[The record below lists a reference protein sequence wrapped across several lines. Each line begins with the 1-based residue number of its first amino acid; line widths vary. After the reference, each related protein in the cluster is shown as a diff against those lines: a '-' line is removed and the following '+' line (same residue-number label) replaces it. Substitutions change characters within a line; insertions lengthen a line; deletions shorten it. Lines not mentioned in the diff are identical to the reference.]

1 MPHVRLALATL
12 LLAAAG
18 AVYAQAWPAKP
29 IRWLNPSA
37 AGGPPD
43 IVVRLIAERLAVA
56 LGQPV
61 VVENRP
67 GAVGTIGLAEVLRQ
81 PADGYTVTNIFMPV
95 AVAQTLLPRQ
105 FDLTKDFQP
114 VTQLVWQYNVLVVPA
129 ASSARTLADLV
140 GQMRAKPGALSF
152 ASAGNGTPAH
162 LAAELFK
169 QTAGLDAV
177 HVPYKTFPQ
186 AVTDLM
192 AGQTAFMFAA
202 MGPIVQHIRAG
213 KLQPLA
219 IASPQRHPLLP
230 EVPTMAEL
238 GYPAIQ
244 IRDWQGVLVKAGTPR
259 AVTER
264 LNAEI
269 VRIVAGAETRERLE
283 RIGAEAQTGTP
294 EAFGE
299 LVQSEVARWGKLV
312 REAGIKPD

>member
-1 MPHVRLALATL
+1 MN
-12 LLAAAG
+12 LAAAAALFAVAG
-18 AVYAQAWPAKP
+18 AVSAQIWPAKP
-29 IRWLNPSA
+29 VRWLNPSA

-43 IVVRLIAERLAVA
+43 LVVRLVADRLSAA

-67 GAVGTIGLAEVLRQ
+67 GAAGTIGLAEVLRQ
-81 PADGYTVTNIFMPV
+81 PADGYTVTNIFMPI

-105 FDLTKDFQP
+105 FDLVKDFQP

-129 ASSARTLADLV
+129 ASPARSLADLV
-140 GQMRAKPGALSF
+140 GMIKARPGALSF

-162 LAAELFK
+162 LAGELFK
-169 QTAGLDAV
+169 QAAGLDVV

-186 AVTDLM
+186 AITELM
-192 AGQTAFMFAA
+192 AGQTAFMFAS
-202 MGPIVQHIRAG
+202 MGPIVQHVRGG
-213 KLQPLA
+213 KLQALA
-219 IASPQRHPLLP
+219 IASPQRNPQLAD
-230 EVPTMAEL
+230 VPTMAEL

-259 AVTER
+259 PVVDR

-269 VRIVAGAETRERLE
+269 VKIVAAPEMRERLE
-283 RIGAEAQTGTP
+283 RIGAEPQTGAP

-299 LVQSEVARWGKLV
+299 LMRTEVERWGKLV

>member
-1 MPHVRLALATL
+1 MRSMNLVLAAA

-18 AVYAQAWPAKP
+18 STHAQTWPAKP

-43 IVVRLIAERLAVA
+43 LVVRLVAERLAVV
-56 LGQPV
+56 LGQAV

-105 FDLTKDFQP
+105 FDLVQDFQP

-129 ASSARTLADLV
+129 ASPARTLADLV
-140 GQMRAKPGALSF
+140 GLIKAKPGGLSF

-169 QTAGLDAV
+169 QTAGLDVV

-192 AGQTAFMFAA
+192 GGQTAFMFAA
-202 MGPIVQHIRAG
+202 MGPIVQHIRGG
-213 KLQPLA
+213 KLHPLA

-230 EVPTMAEL
+230 EVPTMVEL

-244 IRDWQGVLVKAGTPR
+244 IRDWQGVLVKTGTPPP
-259 AVTER
+259 VVER

-269 VRIVAGAETRERLE
+269 VKIVAAPETRERLE
-283 RIGAEAQTGTP
+283 RIGAEARTGTP

-299 LVQSEVARWGKLV
+299 LVRMEVARWGKLV

>member
-1 MPHVRLALATL
+1 MRPLFIAIMTTTL
-12 LLAAAG
+12 TAAG
-18 AVYAQAWPAKP
+18 AAHAQAWPSKP

-43 IVVRLIAERLAVA
+43 IVVRLVAERLAAA

-67 GAVGTIGLAEVLRQ
+67 GAAGGIGLAEVLRQ

-105 FDLTKDFQP
+105 FDLVQDFQP

-129 ASSARTLADLV
+129 ASPTRTLADLV
-140 GQMRAKPGALSF
+140 AEMRSKPGALSF
-152 ASAGNGTPAH
+152 ASGGNGTPAH
-162 LAAELFK
+162 LAGELFK

-186 AVTDLM
+186 AVADLM
-192 AGQTAFMFAA
+192 AGQTAFMFAS
-202 MGPIVQHIRAG
+202 MGPIVQHIRGG
-213 KLQPLA
+213 KLHPLA

-230 EVPTMAEL
+230 DVPTMVEL

-244 IRDWQGVLVKAGTPR
+244 IRDWQGVLVRAGTP
-259 AVTER
+259 APVVER

-269 VRIVAGAETRERLE
+269 VKIVAAPKTRERLE
-283 RIGAEAQTGTP
+283 RLGAEPQTGTP
-294 EAFGE
+294 AAFGD
-299 LVQSEVARWGKLV
+299 LVRSEVARWGKLV
-312 REAGIKPD
+312 REAGIKPE

>member
-1 MPHVRLALATL
+1 MRSINGVIFAV

-18 AVYAQAWPAKP
+18 ATHGQAWPAKP

-43 IVVRLIAERLAVA
+43 IVVRLVAERLALA

-67 GAVGTIGLAEVLRQ
+67 GAAGTVGLSEVLRQ

-105 FDLTKDFQP
+105 FDLVQDFQP
-114 VTQLVWQYNVLVVPA
+114 VTQLVWQYNVLVVPG
-129 ASSARTLADLV
+129 ASPARTLADLV
-140 GQMRAKPGALSF
+140 GLIRAKPGGLSF

-169 QTAGLDAV
+169 QTAGLDVV

-192 AGQTAFMFAA
+192 GSQTAFMFAA
-202 MGPIVQHIRAG
+202 MGPIVQHIRGG
-213 KLQPLA
+213 KLHPLA

-230 EVPTMAEL
+230 EVPTMTEL

-244 IRDWQGVLVKAGTPR
+244 IRDWQGVLVKAGTPLP
-259 AVTER
+259 VVER

-269 VRIVAGAETRERLE
+269 VKIVAAPETRERLE
-283 RIGAEAQTGTP
+283 RIGAEPQTGTP
-294 EAFGE
+294 AAFGE
-299 LVQSEVARWGKLV
+299 LVRSEVARWGKLV